1 MARRVRL
8 YIARRLYIYIY
19 ILEIIFKRNDKDSAL
34 HRVNA
39 GAKAVTDDDN
49 MEIRGLVYVRLS

>member
-1 MARRVRL
+1 ML
-8 YIARRLYIYIY
+8 EDSIYIYIY
-19 ILEIIFKRNDKDSAL
+19 ILEIIFKRNDNDSAL